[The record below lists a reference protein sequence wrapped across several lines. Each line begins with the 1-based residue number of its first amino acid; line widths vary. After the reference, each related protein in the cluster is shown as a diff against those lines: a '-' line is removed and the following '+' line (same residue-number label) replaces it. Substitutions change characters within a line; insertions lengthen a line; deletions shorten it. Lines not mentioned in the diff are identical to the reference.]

1 MVFRRRLVFWLFK
14 AYIRK
19 WGKIILISF
28 VGGLIIFFALLR
40 LSRVLVNVIPIEKKT
55 TIGVVG
61 AYSLDTLPSEIVSQV
76 SIGLTTIEDDG
87 TIKPG
92 AATGWNI
99 EDNGKTYVFTLPSN
113 VKYSD
118 GRNLTSENV
127 TYEFSDVK
135 IEKPD
140 ERTVIF
146 RLNDSY
152 SPFLVTT
159 SRPLLRGNLAGLG
172 EYKVEDIE
180 LNGNFVKSLLLVSR
194 ENQYKTIQYLFY
206 PSEEALKIAFAMGE
220 IEQAKGLTDLS
231 FNNTTFESFP
241 NTEIQRN
248 TNYRE
253 LVTLF
258 YNNADGTLSDPKV
271 RKALTYGLPDT
282 FQLGE
287 RSEIPYP
294 KTSKY
299 ASKQSVVLN
308 EDFEHADLLLDATET
323 ASSEGEMTLTIK
335 SLPKYMPVAK
345 QIAKNWGKLDIKTII
360 EQVNSVPSQYQIYL
374 GDFMLPRDPDQYT
387 LWHSAQANNITRYK
401 NLRIDKLLEDG
412 RKETNP
418 EERMKIYAD
427 FQKYLLEDSPAAFLY
442 FPYEYTIIKN

>member
-1 MVFRRRLVFWLFK
+1 MVFRRRLVFWLLK

-19 WGKIILISF
+19 WGKVILISF
-28 VGGLIIFFALLR
+28 IGGLIIFFALLR
-40 LSRVLVNVIPIEKKT
+40 LSRVLVNFIPIEEKT
-55 TIGVVG
+55 TIGIVG
-61 AYSLDTLPSEIVSQV
+61 AYTINTLPPEIVFQV
-76 SIGLTTIEDDG
+76 SQGLTKIESDG

-92 AATGWNI
+92 AATGWEI
-99 EDNGKTYVFTLPSN
+99 EDGGKTYIFTLPSD

-118 GRNLTSENV
+118 GKRLTSENV
-127 TYEFSDVK
+127 TYEFSDVS

-140 ERTVIF
+140 ERTIIF

-152 SPFLVTT
+152 SPFLVTA

-194 ENQYKTIQYLFY
+194 EDQYKTIQYLFY

-220 IEQAKGLTDLS
+220 IEQAHGLTDVS
-231 FNNTTFESFP
+231 FNDTNFESFP
-241 NTEIQRN
+241 NIIIEKN

-258 YNNADGTLSDPKV
+258 YNNADGTLSDPKL

-282 FQLGE
+282 YQAGE
-287 RSEIPYP
+287 KSEIPYP
-294 KTSKY
+294 KTSKFSSPQ
-299 ASKQSVVLN
+299 AANLK
-308 EDFEHADLLLDATET
+308 EDLEHANLLLDATEI
-323 ASSEGEMTLTIK
+323 ASSEGQLTLTIK
-335 SLPKYMPVAK
+335 SLPKYIPVAQ
-345 QIAKNWGKLDIKTII
+345 QIAKNWEKLEIKTVV
-360 EQVNSVPSQYQIYL
+360 EEVTSVPSQYQIYL
-374 GDFMLPRDPDQYT
+374 GDFLLPRDPDQYT
-387 LWHSAQANNITRYK
+387 LWHSAQPNNITRYK

-418 EERMKIYAD
+418 QERMKIYAD

-442 FPYEYTIIKN
+442 FPYEYNIIKN